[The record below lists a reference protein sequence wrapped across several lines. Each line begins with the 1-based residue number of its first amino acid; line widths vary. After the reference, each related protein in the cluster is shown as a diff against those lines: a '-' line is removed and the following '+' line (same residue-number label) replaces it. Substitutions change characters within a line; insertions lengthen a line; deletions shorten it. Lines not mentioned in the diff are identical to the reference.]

1 MEFNLLGKTL
11 YFDSRHFNMGVIYN
25 HERKILYAL
34 EPKFRTEYYSLAEN
48 PEAWGDKFADML
60 SKYIDLI
67 IDNYVSFLKQNKIFA
82 YNRGSYIDI
91 INNRYVEK
99 HLEDTYR
106 ELSDIEDNQLNSG
119 GLFSKNKIKKLR
131 REFLKKYDTYGWFL
145 DCLIEVSEN
154 SRDYT
159 INIMEKETE
168 NIEGKTFRFAR
179 ISKDKSTKAD
189 NILDN
194 IKGLSQNDKIDAYIQ
209 AVGYDYLNEDIY
221 DSILLYFPSELE
233 NVNRIKKAL
242 FIG

>member
-119 GLFSKNKIKKLR
+119 GLFSKNKIKNY
-131 REFLKKYDTYGWFL
+131 EENFLKNMILMGGFL
-145 DCLIEVSEN
+145 I
-154 SRDYT
+154 
-159 INIMEKETE
+159 
-168 NIEGKTFRFAR
+168 A
-179 ISKDKSTKAD
+179 
-189 NILDN
+189 
-194 IKGLSQNDKIDAYIQ
+194 
-209 AVGYDYLNEDIY
+209 
-221 DSILLYFPSELE
+221 
-233 NVNRIKKAL
+233 
-242 FIG
+242 